1 VDTIDARII
10 ADELPLSDFGVIA
23 QAREPL
29 GGRATLDVSV
39 GGTRLSPRYRME
51 GELTNVTSGDVA
63 IERLRFGGG
72 YADRELTS
80 ALDLFRRGRPVL
92 SANVALPL
100 DLALVPVEHRRL
112 DAPLRGTIRTDSVE
126 LGILETFTTAVQNAS
141 GRIDT
146 DVNLGGTWEH
156 PTLTGRVAVVNGML
170 DLPAL
175 GLTLERVDA
184 DVGLA
189 GDSIHID
196 RFTVLSRHEDVTVAD
211 TASLT
216 GFMKFA
222 DLENPSLGLTLF
234 ARDFRLV
241 NLRSVGRLDV
251 STPAP
256 GLQLTGR
263 LDDARLTGSLVLERG
278 QLVIPELVQ
287 RRPIDLSD
295 PELLQ
300 QLDTTLLETGRY
312 LPSGPNRFV
321 QGLQL
326 QGVRLIVGDEVWLRS
341 SEANIKLGGQVA
353 VTKGRTAQNERAR
366 LGLEG
371 TLNAVRGT
379 YKLDLG
385 LVQRTFE
392 VDTGR
397 VVFYGDAEINPAL
410 DISALHTV
418 RQLNRQDVR
427 IRVHIGGTL
436 DRPVLTLSSAE
447 GLPISQP
454 VLLSYLVT
462 GRPSLDVASRTAAAS
477 VLLPTVGS
485 WFGTQLAGVS
495 GGILDYVQIQTADL
509 GDRTYGQLWNEPTSI
524 FEGTSLGIGRQLGNR
539 TFVSA
544 SAGLCKIANNDI
556 STSNLFDEVVGFK
569 VEHRFNHGFSLEV
582 GSEPASSA
590 LLCRPGAGRGVVD
603 TPRQFGFDLFR
614 AWTF

>member
-1 VDTIDARII
+1 V
-10 ADELPLSDFGVIA
+10 LA
-23 QAREPL
+23 QARAPL
-29 GGRATLDVSV
+29 GGRATLDISL
-39 GGTRLSPRYRME
+39 GGTRIAPRYQLA
-51 GELTNVTSGDVA
+51 GELTNATTGDVA
-63 IERLRFGGG
+63 IERLRVGGR

-80 ALDLFRRGRPVL
+80 TLELFRRGRPVL
-92 SANVALPL
+92 SAEVALPL
-100 DLALVPVEHRRL
+100 DLALAPVEHRLL
-112 DAPLRGTIRTDSVE
+112 DAPLHGTIRTDSVE
-126 LGILETFTTAVQNAS
+126 LGILETFTTAVRNAS

-146 DVNLGGTWEH
+146 DVDLGGTWER
-156 PTLTGRVAVVNGML
+156 PTLTGRLGIAGGAL

-175 GLTLERVDA
+175 GVSFERLDA
-184 DVGLA
+184 DVGLV
-189 GDSIHID
+189 GDSIHVH
-196 RFTVLSRHEDVTVAD
+196 RFTVLSRHENVEQGD

-216 GFMKFA
+216 GFAKFA
-222 DLENPSLGLTLF
+222 DLENPQLGLTLF
-234 ARDFRLV
+234 ARDFRLI
-241 NLRSVGRLDV
+241 NRRGVGRLDV

-256 GLQLTGR
+256 GLQLDGG

-278 QLVIPELVQ
+278 QIEIPELVQ

-300 QLDTTLLETGRY
+300 QLDTTLLETRRY

-341 SEANIKLGGQVA
+341 SEANIKLGGEVA

-379 YKLDLG
+379 YTLDLG
-385 LVQRTFE
+385 LVQRSFE

-397 VVFYGDAEINPAL
+397 VVFYGDARINPAL

-418 RQLNRQDVR
+418 RQVNRQDVR

-436 DRPVLTLSSAE
+436 DRPELTLSSAE

-462 GRPSLDVASRTAAAS
+462 GRPSLDVGSRTAAAS

-485 WFGTQLAGVS
+485 WFGTQLAGAS
-495 GGILDYVQIQTADL
+495 GGIVDYVQIQTAEL
-509 GDRTYGQLWNEPTSI
+509 GDRTYGQLWDQPKSV
-524 FEGTSLGIGRQLGNR
+524 FEGTSLGVGRQLGNR

-544 SAGLCKIANNDI
+544 SAGLCKIAYNEI
-556 STSNLFDEVVGFK
+556 GTFDEVVGFK

-590 LLCRPGAGRGVVD
+590 LLCERGGRLRGVVD